1 MKFRKLGPAVAGLL
15 TAGLALSACGSST
28 PGAAISSAT
37 SAVGS
42 LADGVTS
49 SGASVLSDATGTESS
64 STSAPGGTQS
74 AGGPGLV
81 EKAAGGT
88 LNVGIKYDQPG
99 LGLQNPDGSF
109 TGFDVD
115 VAKYVA
121 KELGVEES
129 GITFV
134 QTKSSEREASIE
146 NGTVDY
152 IVATYSITD
161 ARKEKVNFAG
171 PYFVAHQDLLVA
183 EGSDITGPEAMSGR
197 ILCSVAGSTSAQ
209 KVKDTYAADVALQ
222 EYGTYTECVE
232 ALVGG
237 AVDAVTTDDVILAG
251 YASQYPGQLKLVG
264 KGFSDENYGIG
275 LKKGDTAGTDAIN
288 AAIKKMIDDGS
299 WAAALEANV
308 GPSGY
313 VIPTPPTIG

>member
-15 TAGLALSACGSST
+15 AAGLALSACGSAD
-28 PGAAISSAT
+28 PGPAVSSAVSNVTSVADDATSSVSSAVSSAT
-37 SAVGS
+37 
-42 LADGVTS
+42 
-49 SGASVLSDATGTESS
+49 TGTS
-64 STSAPGGTQS
+64 
-74 AGGPGLV
+74 LV
-81 EKAAGGT
+81 EKAAGGS
-88 LNVGIKYDQPG
+88 LKIGIKFDQPG

-115 VAKYVA
+115 VATYVA
-121 KELGVEES
+121 KELGVPAT

-152 IVATYSITD
+152 IAATYSITD

-183 EGSDITGPEAMSGR
+183 QDSEITGPEAMSGK

-209 KVKDTYAADVALQ
+209 KVKDKYAADVALQ
-222 EYGTYTECVE
+222 EYNTYTECVQ

-251 YASQYPGQLKLVG
+251 YAAQYPGQLKLAG
-264 KGFSDENYGIG
+264 TGFSDENYGIG
-275 LKKGDTAGTDAIN
+275 LTKGDTEGTTAVN
-288 AAIKKMIDDGS
+288 TAIKKMIDDGS
-299 WAAALEANV
+299 WAAALEKNV

-313 VIPTPPTIG
+313 KIPTPPTVG